1 MFELF
6 VINHKHKISIIFKP
20 NNYNLSILGTLSN
33 SDFLLAAFCAFL
45 LGISKSGLKGIAVL
59 IVTGFALV
67 YDARNSTGVL
77 MPLLIVGDVFA
88 ITYYKRHVQWNYII
102 KLLPWMILG
111 VLLGVVG
118 GKLIS
123 ESIFKYGMA
132 GIILFS
138 VALMWYWENKKDKSI
153 PSHWT
158 FASSMG
164 ILAGFTTMVGNLA
177 GAFSNIYFL
186 AMRLPKNTFIGT
198 AAWLFFLINTF
209 KLPFHIWNWET
220 INKISILKSVE
231 LVPFVILG
239 LVSGVF
245 IVKKINDNSYRKL
258 ILLFTALGGI
268 AMLFN

>member
-111 VLLGVVG
+111 VLMGVVG

-231 LVPFVILG
+231 LVPFVFLG